1 MTLTAPR
8 IFCIGTHHKTGTLWM
23 RAVFNALAEAIGV
36 ASHPVFRGT
45 GLQHVPEADRV
56 FLTSWS
62 SAFQDALHDLPD
74 ARFLHVIRDP
84 RDVLLSGMRYHLT
97 SEDAGEDFLHAPR
110 NDLDGRTYQAHLRGL
125 PDAAA
130 RLDFE
135 MGGKHA
141 ETLAEM
147 LAWDFAR
154 PNRIETRYE
163 TLRAD
168 VDGTVFREHLRD
180 LGLPEPEVAL
190 GVDIFWRNALF
201 GGLAGARAARARVIR
216 HVADG
221 SVAQWRTGLP
231 RAVAR
236 RYAERHGEALV
247 TLGYEDHP
255 TAWLGALSDAA

>member
-1 MTLTAPR
+1 MELTAPR
-8 IFCIGTHHKTGTLWM
+8 IFCIATHHKTGTLWM
-23 RAVFNALAEAIGV
+23 RAVFAALAEAIGV
-36 ASHPVFRGT
+36 PLHAAYPGA
-45 GLQHVPEADRV
+45 GLHRVPEAGRV

-62 SAFQDALHDLPD
+62 SAFQDALHDRPD

-97 SEDAGEDFLHAPR
+97 CTDAAEAEVLAPR
-110 NDLDGRTYQAHLRGL
+110 DELDGRSYQEHLRAL
-125 PDAAA
+125 PDVDA

-135 MGGKHA
+135 MEGRHA
-141 ETLAEM
+141 QTLAEM
-147 LAWDFAR
+147 LAWDYDR
-154 PNRIETRYE
+154 PNRIGTRYE

-168 VDGTVFREHLRD
+168 VDGAAFREHLRD

-201 GGLAGARAARARVIR
+201 GGLADPAAGPARVAR

-221 SVAQWRTGLP
+221 SVAQWRSSLP
-231 RAVAR
+231 RDVAR

-247 TLGYEDHP
+247 ALGYEDHP
-255 TAWLGALSDAA
+255 TAWLRELADAA